1 MLSCILLVPVLSFF
15 EETAPIRTLNPVFW
29 LEAIA
34 IVAFGVSWLVK
45 GEAIL
50 GDDA

>member
-1 MLSCILLVPVLSFF
+1 MAVLKL
-15 EETAPIRTLNPVFW
+15 APGTEVWVRDTRAVFW
-29 LEAIA
+29 LEALA

-50 GDDA
+50 KDRPGRK